1 MAPIRVG
8 DDIRGIAIR
17 VDAFF
22 FNRFVVFCSPL
33 PIIPVEPVQMTGQMS
48 ERAPWGNALEDR
60 RDGMAI
66 LLVSRNPQPGRK
78 LVRLKLPTRIG
89 SEAAYTRRI
98 QMSDDFKD
106 LGVAVE
112 ELEEM
117 VDVLDVDIRNRNFD
131 NDQVVWLI
139 KAWSKVNLLS
149 GLNVDS
155 WGYWLFKW
163 NPPRLVGKEKR
174 SQVLRRAL
182 VDYLYTLKPG
192 NESGDY
198 YRRAERALLDFV
210 FEYHQR
216 IVEDVN
222 ANNDFVHQI
231 QQLLSA
237 GRKGL
242 METAVFKMDQQ

>member
-1 MAPIRVG
+1 
-8 DDIRGIAIR
+8 
-17 VDAFF
+17 
-22 FNRFVVFCSPL
+22 
-33 PIIPVEPVQMTGQMS
+33 
-48 ERAPWGNALEDR
+48 
-60 RDGMAI
+60 
-66 LLVSRNPQPGRK
+66 
-78 LVRLKLPTRIG
+78 
-89 SEAAYTRRI
+89 
-98 QMSDDFKD
+98 MSDDFKD

>member
-1 MAPIRVG
+1 
-8 DDIRGIAIR
+8 
-17 VDAFF
+17 
-22 FNRFVVFCSPL
+22 
-33 PIIPVEPVQMTGQMS
+33 
-48 ERAPWGNALEDR
+48 
-60 RDGMAI
+60 
-66 LLVSRNPQPGRK
+66 
-78 LVRLKLPTRIG
+78 
-89 SEAAYTRRI
+89 
-98 QMSDDFKD
+98 MSDDFKN
-106 LGVAVE
+106 LAVAVE

-117 VDVLDVDIRNRNFD
+117 VAVLDIDIRTANFD
-131 NDQVVWLI
+131 NNQVIWLI

-163 NPPRLVGKEKR
+163 DPSKLVGKEKR

-182 VDYLYTLKPG
+182 VDYLRTLKPG

-210 FEYHQR
+210 FDYRQH
-216 IVEDVN
+216 IVGDVN
-222 ANNDFVHQI
+222 RNTDFVHQL
-231 QQLLSA
+231 QRLLSA

>member
-1 MAPIRVG
+1 
-8 DDIRGIAIR
+8 
-17 VDAFF
+17 
-22 FNRFVVFCSPL
+22 
-33 PIIPVEPVQMTGQMS
+33 
-48 ERAPWGNALEDR
+48 
-60 RDGMAI
+60 
-66 LLVSRNPQPGRK
+66 
-78 LVRLKLPTRIG
+78 
-89 SEAAYTRRI
+89 
-98 QMSDDFKD
+98 MSDDFKNLD
-106 LGVAVE
+106 VAVE

-117 VDVLDVDIRNRNFD
+117 VEVLDVDIRNANFD

-163 NPPRLVGKEKR
+163 NPPKLVGKEKR

-182 VDYLYTLKPG
+182 VDYLRTLKPG

-210 FEYHQR
+210 FDYHQR
-216 IVEDVN
+216 IVGDVN
-222 ANNDFVHQI
+222 ANTDFVHQL

-242 METAVFKMDQQ
+242 METTVFKMDQQ